1 MLPGEPLS
9 PAMAL
14 RAEVTAFS
22 RFLLGLPRFLRER
35 VSLDEARSV
44 VLERLRRR
52 HQNFLALAARSI
64 YGNPKSPYLGM
75 LRQAGCEYADLERLV
90 QRDGLERALTELR
103 AGGVYVTFE
112 EFKGQVPVVRGGR
125 EIPAESEHF
134 DNPHLTQYHAI
145 GTGGSTGRSRRVLM
159 DLDHLRA
166 RLPLIRL
173 GEEFHGTFHMPAA
186 FWFEIPPGNGLDSVL
201 QRVPL
206 GNPPERWFTPIR
218 GSSDGSSARFRAAT
232 TAAITVARLSGA
244 RVPYPEYL
252 PLERAGVIAE
262 WAADALKRRGAC
274 VLRAHVS
281 KALRVALAAKEKGID
296 LTGAVFCSGGEPPS
310 PAKVAGIT
318 GTGARFY
325 SNYYFTEAGPVGMSC
340 THTADPNDQHL
351 FLDHLALIR
360 APRTVPGFEVEVPA
374 FHFTTLLPSAP
385 KVLLNVE
392 SDDFGVVE
400 ERDCGCP
407 FGALGFT
414 THVRDIRS
422 FRKLTGEGVT
432 LIGSDMEH
440 ILEDVLPG
448 RFGGSHLDY
457 QVVEEEDERGFT
469 RLTLVVAPHL
479 RLPDDAVVVDAV
491 HGELARRGGGAEMS
505 RGLWSQA
512 ATLRVRREQPR
523 VSSRGKWIPLRVDRP
538 VTAAMGRAPAVE
550 DQAS

>member
-1 MLPGEPLS
+1 
-9 PAMAL
+9 MAL
-14 RAEVTAFS
+14 RAEAS
-22 RFLLGLPRFLRER
+22 AYARFLLGLPRFLREKL
-35 VSLDEARSV
+35 SLEEARGI
-44 VLERLRRR
+44 VLARLRSRN
-52 HQNFLALAARSI
+52 QNFLALAESSI
-64 YGNPKSPYLGM
+64 YGNPKSPYREM
-75 LRQAGCEYADLERLV
+75 LRLAGCEFGDLKGSV
-90 QRDGLERALTELR
+90 DRDGLERTLANLR
-103 AGGVYVTFE
+103 ASGVYVTFE
-112 EFKGQVPVVRGGR
+112 EFKGLAPIVRDGR

-145 GTGGSTGRSRRVLM
+145 ATGGSTGRSRRVLM

-218 GSSDGSSARFRAAT
+218 GARDGSSSRFRLAT

-262 WAADALKRRGAC
+262 WAAGALKRHGAC

-281 KALRVALAAKEKGID
+281 KALRVALAAKEQGID

-318 GTGARFY
+318 SAGARFY

-340 THTADPNDQHL
+340 THTDDPNDQHL
-351 FLDHLALIR
+351 FLDHLALVQ
-360 APRTVPGFEVEVPA
+360 APRAVPGFELEVAA

-392 SDDFGVVE
+392 SDDFGIVE
-400 ERDCGCP
+400 DRPCGCG
-407 FGALGFT
+407 FGALGLT

-432 LIGSDMEH
+432 LIGSDMER

-457 QVVEEEDERGFT
+457 QIVEEEDERGFT
-469 RLTLVVAPHL
+469 RLTLIVAPHL
-479 RLPDDAVVVDAV
+479 QLPDDAVVVDAV
-491 HGELARRGGGAEMS
+491 HGALARRGGGAEMS

-512 ATLRVRREQPR
+512 ATLRVRREAPR
-523 VSSRGKWIPLRVDRP
+523 VSSRGKWIPLRVERNAAA
-538 VTAAMGRAPAVE
+538 TARRTPAAERRRA
-550 DQAS
+550 